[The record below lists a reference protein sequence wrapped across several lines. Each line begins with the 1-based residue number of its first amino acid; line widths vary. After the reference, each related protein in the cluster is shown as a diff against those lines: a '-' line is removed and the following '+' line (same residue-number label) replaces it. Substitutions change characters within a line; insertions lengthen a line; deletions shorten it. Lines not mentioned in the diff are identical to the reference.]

1 MKMLADKI
9 KKKIGKK
16 KEESN
21 KKVSSSGRDVD
32 LKKRN

>member
-1 MKMLADKI
+1 MLTDKI

-21 KKVSSSGRDVD
+21 KKVGSSGSSVD

>member
-1 MKMLADKI
+1 MLTDKI

-16 KEESN
+16 KEEIN
-21 KKVSSSGRDVD
+21 KKVDGSGRDVD